1 MKMQILKFFKTKP
14 WILFWILAIVMA
26 AVILTVIYPAYN
38 KAEQLGIEGGS
49 LLGKAAGKCIGSVE
63 GIAVGVGAGAEAGEQ
78 EGLSAKDTE
87 VKIIERVRELGNLE
101 VLNVSMKR
109 NVINEADGGKTCVLW
124 SAKCEAS
131 YAVDLTKAEISN
143 DKDKIIVI
151 IPYPELSISFD
162 SPEKIAQYQKRKN
175 TGSSI
180 NGSTEYI
187 NSENEIRDK
196 IQKELKNN
204 SDLSKKAQDAAINQ
218 VKILIKNISVKGKQI
233 NVEFGEASNNAGE

>member
-1 MKMQILKFFKTKP
+1 MKMQILKFFKNKP

-109 NVINEADGGKTCVLW
+109 NVINKADGGKTCVLW

-143 DKDKIIVI
+143 DIVI

-180 NGSTEYI
+180 NRTTEYM
-187 NSENEIRDK
+187 NSENKIRNK
-196 IQKELKNN
+196 IQEELKNN
-204 SDLSKKAQDAAINQ
+204 PDLSQKAQDAAKNQ
-218 VKILIKNISVKGKQI
+218 VYILIKKISVNDKQR

>member
-1 MKMQILKFFKTKP
+1 MKMQILKIFKTKP

-109 NVINEADGGKTCVLW
+109 NVINKADGGKTCVLW

-143 DKDKIIVI
+143 DIVI

-180 NGSTEYI
+180 NGSTEYM
-187 NSENEIRDK
+187 NSENKIRNK
-196 IQKELKNN
+196 IQEELKNN
-204 SDLSKKAQDAAINQ
+204 SELSKKAQDAAINQ
-218 VKILIKNISVKGKQI
+218 VEILIKNISVNGK
-233 NVEFGEASNNAGE
+233 

>member
-1 MKMQILKFFKTKP
+1 MKMQILKIFKNKP

-87 VKIIERVRELGNLE
+87 VKIIGRVRELGNLE

-143 DKDKIIVI
+143 DIVI

-187 NSENEIRDK
+187 NSEKKIRDK
-196 IQKELKNN
+196 IQEELKNN
-204 SDLSKKAQDAAINQ
+204 SDLSQKAQDAAKNQ
-218 VKILIKNISVKGKQI
+218 VYILIKNISVNGKQI
-233 NVEFGEASNNAGE
+233 KNVEFGEASNNAGE

>member
-1 MKMQILKFFKTKP
+1 MKMQILKFFKNKP

-26 AVILTVIYPAYN
+26 TVILTVIYPAYN

-109 NVINEADGGKTCVLW
+109 NVINKADGGKTCVLW

-143 DKDKIIVI
+143 DIVI

-180 NGSTEYI
+180 NGSTEYM
-187 NSENEIRDK
+187 NSENKIRNK
-196 IQKELKNN
+196 IQEELKNN
-204 SDLSKKAQDAAINQ
+204 SELSKNAQDAAINQ
-218 VKILIKNISVKGKQI
+218 VEILIKNISVNGKQQI

>member
-1 MKMQILKFFKTKP
+1 
-14 WILFWILAIVMA
+14 MA

-63 GIAVGVGAGAEAGEQ
+63 GIAVGVGAGAEAGGQ

-109 NVINEADGGKTCVLW
+109 NVINKADGGKTCVLW

-143 DKDKIIVI
+143 DIVI

-180 NGSTEYI
+180 NGTTEYM
-187 NSENEIRDK
+187 NSENKIRNK
-196 IQKELKNN
+196 IQEELKNN
-204 SDLSKKAQDAAINQ
+204 PDLSQKAQDAAKNQ
-218 VKILIKNISVKGKQI
+218 VYILIKKISVNDKQR

>member
-1 MKMQILKFFKTKP
+1 MKMQILKIFKTKP

-38 KAEQLGIEGGS
+38 KAEKLGIEGGS

-63 GIAVGVGAGAEAGEQ
+63 GIAGGVGAGAEAGEQ

-87 VKIIERVRELGNLE
+87 VKIIGRVRELGNLE

-109 NVINEADGGKTCVLW
+109 NVINKADGGKTCVLW

-143 DKDKIIVI
+143 DIVI
-151 IPYPELSISFD
+151 IPYPELSTSFD

-180 NGSTEYI
+180 NGSTEYM
-187 NSENEIRDK
+187 NSENKIRNK
-196 IQKELKNN
+196 IQEELKNN
-204 SDLSKKAQDAAINQ
+204 SDLSQKAQDAAINQ
-218 VKILIKNISVKGKQI
+218 VEILIKNISVNGKQI
-233 NVEFGEASNNAGE
+233 KNVEFGEASNNAGE

>member
-1 MKMQILKFFKTKP
+1 MKMQILKIFKTKP

-109 NVINEADGGKTCVLW
+109 NVINKADGGKTCVLW

-143 DKDKIIVI
+143 DIVI

-180 NGSTEYI
+180 NGSTEYM
-187 NSENEIRDK
+187 NSENKIRNK
-196 IQKELKNN
+196 IQEELKNN
-204 SDLSKKAQDAAINQ
+204 PDLSQKAQDAAKNQ
-218 VKILIKNISVKGKQI
+218 VYILIKNISVNGNQI

>member
-1 MKMQILKFFKTKP
+1 MKMQILKFFKNKP

-49 LLGKAAGKCIGSVE
+49 LLGKAAGNCIGSVE

-87 VKIIERVRELGNLE
+87 VKIIGRVRELGNLE

-109 NVINEADGGKTCVLW
+109 NVINKADGGKTCVLW

-143 DKDKIIVI
+143 DIVI
-151 IPYPELSISFD
+151 IPYPELSTSFD

-180 NGSTEYI
+180 NGTTEYM
-187 NSENEIRDK
+187 NSENKIRNK
-196 IQKELKNN
+196 IQEELKNN

-218 VKILIKNISVKGKQI
+218 VDILIKKISVNDKQR

>member
-1 MKMQILKFFKTKP
+1 MKMQILKIFKNKP

-87 VKIIERVRELGNLE
+87 VKIIGRVRELGNLE

-109 NVINEADGGKTCVLW
+109 NVINEADSGKTCVLW

-143 DKDKIIVI
+143 DIVI

-187 NSENEIRDK
+187 NSEKKIRDK
-196 IQKELKNN
+196 IQEELKNN
-204 SDLSKKAQDAAINQ
+204 SDLSQKAQDAAKNQ
-218 VKILIKNISVKGKQI
+218 VYILIKNISVNGKQI
-233 NVEFGEASNNAGE
+233 KNVEFGEASNNAGE

>member
-109 NVINEADGGKTCVLW
+109 NVINKADGGKTCVLW

-143 DKDKIIVI
+143 GIVI

-180 NGSTEYI
+180 NGTTEYM
-187 NSENEIRDK
+187 NSENKIRNK
-196 IQKELKNN
+196 IQEELKNN
-204 SDLSKKAQDAAINQ
+204 PDLSQKAQDAAKNQ
-218 VKILIKNISVKGKQI
+218 VYILIKKISVNDKQR

>member
-26 AVILTVIYPAYN
+26 AVIVTVIYPAYN

-143 DKDKIIVI
+143 DIVI
-151 IPYPELSISFD
+151 IPYPELSTSFD

-196 IQKELKNN
+196 IQEELKNN
-204 SDLSKKAQDAAINQ
+204 PDLSQKAQDAAINQ
-218 VKILIKNISVKGKQI
+218 VEILIKNISVKGNQI
-233 NVEFGEASNNAGE
+233 DVEFGEASNNAGE

>member
-1 MKMQILKFFKTKP
+1 MKMQILKFFKNKP

-49 LLGKAAGKCIGSVE
+49 LLGKAAGNCIGSVE

-87 VKIIERVRELGNLE
+87 VKIIGRVRELGNLE

-109 NVINEADGGKTCVLW
+109 NVINKADGGKTCVLW

-143 DKDKIIVI
+143 DIVI
-151 IPYPELSISFD
+151 IPYPELSTSFD

-196 IQKELKNN
+196 IQEELKNN
-204 SDLSKKAQDAAINQ
+204 PDLSQKAQDAAINQ
-218 VKILIKNISVKGKQI
+218 VEILIKNISVNGKQI

>member
-1 MKMQILKFFKTKP
+1 MKMQILKFFKNKP

-63 GIAVGVGAGAEAGEQ
+63 GIAGGVGAGAEAGEQ

-143 DKDKIIVI
+143 DIVI

-187 NSENEIRDK
+187 NSEKKIRDK
-196 IQKELKNN
+196 IQEELKNN
-204 SDLSKKAQDAAINQ
+204 SDLSQKAQDAAINQ
-218 VKILIKNISVKGKQI
+218 VDILINKISVNDKQRI
-233 NVEFGEASNNAGE
+233 VKFGEASNNEGE

>member
-1 MKMQILKFFKTKP
+1 MKMQILKIFKTKP

-38 KAEQLGIEGGS
+38 KAEKLGIEGGS

-63 GIAVGVGAGAEAGEQ
+63 GIAGGVGAGAEAGEQ

-87 VKIIERVRELGNLE
+87 VKIIGRVRELGNLE

-109 NVINEADGGKTCVLW
+109 NVINKADGGKTCVLW

-143 DKDKIIVI
+143 DIVI

-187 NSENEIRDK
+187 NSEKKIRDK
-196 IQKELKNN
+196 IQEELKNN
-204 SDLSKKAQDAAINQ
+204 SDLSKKAQAAAINQ
-218 VKILIKNISVKGKQI
+218 VEILIQNISVNGKQI